1 MKTTEYI
8 IELEVINPLMRVIE
22 EIVGCTDLYI
32 DKSSKRDCEWSNDI
46 HWYTIHYTNDA
57 DLITL
62 GRHIESVKRNIMRQ
76 KAIEANKRRF

>member
-1 MKTTEYI
+1 MKTTEYV

-22 EIVGCTDLYI
+22 GVLGYTDMYI
-32 DKSSKRDCEWSNDI
+32 DISSKRDCEWSNDI
-46 HWYTIHYTNDA
+46 HWYTIHYTNDT

-76 KAIEANKRRF
+76 KVIESNKRSF